1 MIVKAHIAGVFA
13 GVPVIAE
20 GDVELKDNSDLKTFF
35 KKADKPLGFGTQ
47 KYFRLVLRMPNQPTV
62 LLNGDR
68 LDLPEGFRHLLRH
81 GDEITVLSP
90 MAGG

>member
-1 MIVKAHIAGVFA
+1 MIVKVHIAGIFDDTPVFA
-13 GVPVIAE
+13 E
-20 GDVELKDNSDLKTFF
+20 GEVELKDNADLRTLL
-35 KKADKPLGFGTQ
+35 KKADKALGFEMQ
-47 KYFRLVLRMPNQPTV
+47 KYFRLALRMDRQPTV

-68 LDLPEGFRHLLRH
+68 LDLPGGFKHILRH